1 LFGEFSAFEQEA
13 CNLTSAAT
21 NMARGVKEGRKE
33 MCIFQKSMDVRVVL
47 VAGVLKSHGD
57 VCLQKSVEVRVELAE
72 RESF

>member
-1 LFGEFSAFEQEA
+1 M
-13 CNLTSAAT
+13 TSAAT
-21 NMARGVKEGRKE
+21 MATGVKEGRKE

-47 VAGVLKSHGD
+47 VVGVLKSDGD

>member
-1 LFGEFSAFEQEA
+1 M
-13 CNLTSAAT
+13 AT
-21 NMARGVKEGRKE
+21 GVKEGRKE

-47 VAGVLKSHGD
+47 VVGVLKSDGD